1 MITVLCANAGV
12 DKTYEVENFAVGGF
26 YHPGRTITVPG
37 GKGINVARVLKALG
51 QPLVVTGFAGG
62 NNGRF
67 LTQHL
72 RSSGIRADFVPIGEE
87 SRVVISII
95 DRAQGTQTRVDEVG
109 PLVTPSEVD
118 RLRRKWESLLD
129 RSQLA
134 VIAGSAPRGV
144 SLDLYGELA
153 EIARKKEVALILD
166 AHDELLARALIAR
179 PVVITPNLSELQRLV
194 NGQLSVPDGVVEA
207 GKGLVADGI
216 NVVITSLGA
225 RGAIAVTEKHGT
237 WWARPPK
244 VKVVGTVGSGD
255 ALVAGFAAASME
267 RTPFDERLRLAV
279 AAGAANAAT
288 FGAGVCT
295 QQEISK
301 LLPEVKLERL
311 DAVEEEETESAQQ

>member
-26 YHPGRTITVPG
+26 YHPRRTITAPG
-37 GKGINVARVLKALG
+37 GKGINVARVLKTLG
-51 QPLVVTGFAGG
+51 QPVVVTGFAGG

-72 RSSGIRADFVPIGEE
+72 RSSGIQADFVPIGEE

-95 DRAQGTQTRVDEVG
+95 DGAQGTQTRVDEVG

-118 RLRRKWESLLD
+118 RLRRKWDRLLD
-129 RSQLA
+129 RSDLA

-144 SLDLYGELA
+144 SLDLYGELV
-153 EIARKKEVALILD
+153 ETARKKKAPLILD
-166 AHDELLARALIAR
+166 AHDELLARALSAR
-179 PVVITPNLSELQRLV
+179 PVVIKPNLSELQRLV

-207 GKGLVADGI
+207 GKQLVGDGI
-216 NVVITSLGA
+216 NVVVTSLGA
-225 RGAIAVTEKHGT
+225 RGAIAVTDKHGI

-244 VKVVGTVGSGD
+244 VKVVNSVGSGD

-267 RTPFDERLRLAV
+267 RKPFDERLRLAV
-279 AAGAANAAT
+279 AAGTANAAT
-288 FGAGVCT
+288 FGAGACSE
-295 QQEISK
+295 QEISK
-301 LLPEVKLERL
+301 LLPEVKLKRL
-311 DAVEEEETESAQQ
+311 DAVEQAESAEQ